1 MCIIIIIR
9 IYVRISSLRYRFDVT
24 TLENSSFNIM
34 QIDRSKKP
42 LITIDITSVRNSI
55 SPAKYEIKKEDSL
68 ECD

>member
-24 TLENSSFNIM
+24 TLENSSSNIM